1 MPGNNSPKLRHT
13 FGLAVAACTAV
24 LLTACQGPTQVIS
37 TDLTRVS
44 GVYLIAYVDRP
55 DIRIRLEDR
64 FVAELD
70 ERGLRAVPS
79 HPDLPDIKRASVPDM
94 VAAANG
100 HDVAAIVIVNRVE
113 ADGSGGIIDSE
124 RRVLPEDLTAY
135 HASVRGEAD
144 SYGDEAPIYAE
155 ANGFLVDG
163 RKDPPILD
171 RHHLDAGR

>member
-1 MPGNNSPKLRHT
+1 MPGNNSLRLRHT
-13 FGLAVAACTAV
+13 FSLAAAACTAL

-44 GVYLIAYVDRP
+44 GIYLIAYVDRP

-79 HPDLPDIKRASVPDM
+79 HPDLPDIKRASVTDM

-113 ADGSGGIIDSE
+113 ADGSGSIIDSE
-124 RRVLPEDLTAY
+124 RRVLP
-135 HASVRGEAD
+135 
-144 SYGDEAPIYAE
+144 
-155 ANGFLVDG
+155 
-163 RKDPPILD
+163 
-171 RHHLDAGR
+171 